1 MVRVLF
7 EISLPASTLAK
18 VAAALE
24 PGAVPE
30 GVVGRLQ
37 VVDRSGGCESPARGG
52 AASWTPCW
60 ISLEAQAGREGELAT
75 CLRPLKAALADAAR
89 TGGLELFA
97 VPATAQIGDEFH
109 RFRDLL
115 DLERRLA

>member
-1 MVRVLF
+1 MVRILF
-7 EISLPASTLAK
+7 EISLPASTLES
-18 VAAALE
+18 VAAALG

-37 VVDRSGGCESPARGG
+37 VVDRSGGCESPAQGG

-60 ISLEAQAGREGELAT
+60 ISLEAPEGRE
-75 CLRPLKAALADAAR
+75 AALASCLPPLKMALVTAAR
-89 TGGLELFA
+89 TAGLELFA
-97 VPATAQIGDEFH
+97 VPATAQIGEEFH

-115 DLERRLA
+115 DATRRLA

>member
-1 MVRVLF
+1 MVRILF
-7 EISLPASTLAK
+7 EISLPASTLGS
-18 VAAALE
+18 VAMALG

-37 VVDRSGGCESPARGG
+37 VVDRSGGCESPAQGG

-60 ISLEAQAGREGELAT
+60 ISLEAPEERRTALAS
-75 CLRPLKAALADAAR
+75 CLSPLKAALVAAAR

-97 VPATAQIGDEFH
+97 VPATAQIGEEFH

-115 DLERRLA
+115 DVARRLA